1 MVPKK
6 RFGVKY
12 IRQSAPEHSSSNGAK
27 QNISAAPS
35 LEKKTR
41 KSIEGMPLAR
51 DKLRPILLRLFKAA
65 MTKASMISISVW
77 I

>member
-27 QNISAAPS
+27 QNLSAVQS
-35 LEKKTR
+35 REKNYGKVSR
-41 KSIEGMPLAR
+41 GCP
-51 DKLRPILLRLFKAA
+51 
-65 MTKASMISISVW
+65 
-77 I
+77 